1 MILDPNRLWTSTC
14 DHLTGQ
20 WSELPKCI
28 CPDPF
33 VPDSKMIQ
41 RDDFSA
47 QFECIGGFSIDANG
61 AQVGTCD
68 PRTGWW
74 IELPRCIRPA
84 TSVPESTLKVGRSY
98 SFTEIPSKNP
108 FLSSKEL
115 DTLISNPLPGSRPR
129 TRFTWEGPDPAIG
142 DMANNLFKNGNK
154 FVPVNAQ
161 VANRPSVSVISIIAV
176 QLCAFSYFIQKNL
189 Y

>member
-1 MILDPNRLWTSTC
+1 MNQRQSTHYCLFSLSDSSPN
-14 DHLTGQ
+14 
-20 WSELPKCI
+20 
-28 CPDPF
+28 
-33 VPDSKMIQ
+33 SKMIQ

-98 SFTEIPSKNP
+98 SFTEIPSKNL
-108 FLSSKEL
+108 FLSDNEL
-115 DTLISNPLPGSRPR
+115 DTTISNPLPGSRPIAQ
-129 TRFTWEGPDPAIG
+129 FTGEGPDPAIDAVANIFE
-142 DMANNLFKNGNK
+142 DMNK
-154 FVPVNAQ
+154 LAVPVSAQ